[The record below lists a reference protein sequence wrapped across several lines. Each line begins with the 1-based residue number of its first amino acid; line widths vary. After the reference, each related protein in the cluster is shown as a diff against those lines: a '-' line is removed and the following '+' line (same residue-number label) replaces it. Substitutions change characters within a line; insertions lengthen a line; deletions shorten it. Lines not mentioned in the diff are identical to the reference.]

1 MSLAVQGILLGS
13 RILQDEANVPAGRYA
28 AEMSRWNQEG
38 KPSVVLALWDKLRS
52 DGIRPNSAIYG
63 QTLKACYGSGD
74 HATAMA
80 AIDDLKNDAVSS
92 LDLYGAGLDWAVR
105 LLSHSR
111 RYMQV
116 RDAKGSAREKNRRVH
131 GLPSYPVP
139 VACTL
144 RFQKLA
150 SI

>member
-1 MSLAVQGILLGS
+1 MQGILLGS

-116 RDAKGSAREKNRRVH
+116 RGAKGSARENK
-131 GLPSYPVP
+131 
-139 VACTL
+139 ACPWPALISSTCSL
-144 RFQKLA
+144 HAQT
-150 SI
+150 S